1 MKMQNAESYLKED
14 TVIYGFRPL
23 AAGVS
28 ELTSKLEKLDWSNL
42 FNSYRRVARFQ
53 MIIRRVIDDPRPSY
67 MLVPAGGQ
75 LCSRPTPSL

>member
-42 FNSYRRVARFQ
+42 FNS
-53 MIIRRVIDDPRPSY
+53 
-67 MLVPAGGQ
+67 
-75 LCSRPTPSL
+75 